1 MSTIYFITRSFTN
14 VGTSSG
20 GGALARQAQVDVLR
34 ACGYNVKVVVPNP
47 DGPTYEENDIVYIG
61 FKRYKK
67 FWSGLEKIGIIGDAF
82 YPWVLA
88 IHKYLRTRVTVA
100 DYIMSVTG
108 GSLDT
113 FLVGKKLKESNG
125 CKLILSYHDPINY
138 TTFNGLVVNKQYIFK
153 KDHFEKN
160 MLASADLIFTSSN
173 TFKAALIKKYPFI
186 SNRIHN
192 FYFGYN
198 DPQSTDSKTF
208 QYPLN
213 IAYAG
218 SFNVHQS
225 PEILHKVAH
234 NITNYNMLFLGYYQN
249 YEPIKPFINEKEF
262 LGSLDHKT
270 FLKFAK
276 EKIDIGFVSLTN
288 NYLAAC
294 FPSKIFEYINL
305 GLPILGAL
313 PNSDAMDFINQNGI
327 GKAFH
332 FTEIEAMQDYLK
344 HLTLEELAVQREK
357 VLKLKEQLYFKETLG
372 GMCEQIKNL
381 S

>member
-20 GGALARQAQVDVLR
+20 GGALARQAQVDVLK

-47 DGPTYEENDIVYIG
+47 NGPSYEENGIIFIG
-61 FKRYKK
+61 FKRHKK
-67 FWSGLEKIGIIGDAF
+67 LWSGLEKIGIIGDAF

-88 IHKYLRTRVTVA
+88 IHNYLKTSVTKS

-108 GSLDT
+108 GTIDT
-113 FLVGKKLKESNG
+113 FLVGKKLKETTG

-138 TTFNGLVVNKQYIFK
+138 TTFNGLVVNKQYIFR
-153 KDHFEKN
+153 KDHIEKKI
-160 MLASADLIFTSSN
+160 MLSADLIFTSSN
-173 TFKAALIKKYPFI
+173 TFKDALALKYPFI

-198 DPQSTDSKTF
+198 DLQKTDSKTF

-225 PEILHKVAH
+225 PEILHKVADG
-234 NITNYNMLFLGYYQN
+234 ISNYQMLFLGYYEH
-249 YEPIKPFINEKEF
+249 YEPIKPFLNDKEF
-262 LGSLDHKT
+262 LGALDHKD

-313 PNSDAMDFINQNGI
+313 PNSDAMDFINQNNI

-332 FTEIEAMQDYLK
+332 FTEVAAMRKYLSE
-344 HLTLEELAVQREK
+344 LTIEELTVQREN
-357 VLKLKEQLYFKETLG
+357 VLRLKKQLYFKETLG
-372 GMCEQIKNL
+372 GMCKQIKNL
-381 S
+381 N